1 MMKFCSKEVEKQ
13 YCSYKRNRQ
22 KGLIGLWI
30 HVLIWIIFTGVMA
43 YQQYVGFE
51 NVQIGVQ
58 SNFYNSSERMFYELP
73 LFWLPL
79 IMVSFVFYYAEH
91 LPILSKWQDKLEQK
105 EFNRLKSTYE
115 YQLKEKDETSANSYY

>member
-1 MMKFCSKEVEKQ
+1 MKFYNKEVEKQ
-13 YCSYKRNRQ
+13 YCSYRRKRLRS
-22 KGLIGLWI
+22 LIGLWI

-51 NVQIGVQ
+51 GGQVGVQ
-58 SNFYNSSERMFYELP
+58 TNFYNSSERMFYEIP

-79 IMVSFVFYYAEH
+79 IVVSFCFYYAER

-105 EFNRLKSTYE
+105 EFNRLKNTYE
-115 YQLKEKDETSANSYY
+115 YQLKVKDEATSNNYY